1 MISKSYFQTSA
12 IAIAVL
18 TRWGTTIPPRIMEW
32 DVCDFEV
39 ADFDVGAFPL
49 DSDVGESVVEDIV
62 GEVDFQRWLHSL
74 LPLG

>member
-1 MISKSYFQTSA
+1 
-12 IAIAVL
+12 
-18 TRWGTTIPPRIMEW
+18 MEW